1 MLDRVFL
8 SVNWSEPVMNHVCW
22 TRQLLWPLKRKM
34 VSYSSKAG
42 DEGCGVC
49 VGEGAVSNGQGC
61 YEQPLRQKGQWDSL
75 NPSFL
80 ASWPKTAGEAER
92 CVGEGA
98 SAEGCLAEPGT
109 ARACNSTA
117 VKNFFSRSGD

>member
-34 VSYSSKAG
+34 VSYSSKTG

-49 VGEGAVSNGQGC
+49 VGEGAVSDGQGW
-61 YEQPLRQKGQWDSL
+61 YEQPLRQKGQWD
-75 NPSFL
+75 
-80 ASWPKTAGEAER
+80 
-92 CVGEGA
+92 
-98 SAEGCLAEPGT
+98 
-109 ARACNSTA
+109 
-117 VKNFFSRSGD
+117 